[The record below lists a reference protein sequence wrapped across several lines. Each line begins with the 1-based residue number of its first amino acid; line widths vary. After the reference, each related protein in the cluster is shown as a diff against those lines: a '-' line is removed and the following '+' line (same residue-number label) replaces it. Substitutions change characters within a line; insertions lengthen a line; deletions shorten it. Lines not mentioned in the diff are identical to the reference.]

1 MHIKQSRNYWAQMLR
16 YSLSIGII
24 PREFWQL
31 SVLEWK
37 MLVGENSQSLSRPE
51 FEKLLKEFDNDTR

>member
-1 MHIKQSRNYWAQMLR
+1 MRVIQQNSWAQMMR
-16 YSLSIGII
+16 YALSIGII

-37 MLVGENSQSLSRPE
+37 MLVGENHPALTARE

>member
-1 MHIKQSRNYWAQMLR
+1 MRVMQQNPWAQMMR
-16 YSLSIGII
+16 YALSIGII

-37 MLVGENSQSLSRPE
+37 MLVGENHTALNARE

>member
-1 MHIKQSRNYWAQMLR
+1 MCLSKTNHWAQMLR
-16 YSLSIGII
+16 YALSIGIS
-24 PREFWQL
+24 PHEFWQL

-37 MLVGENSQSLSRPE
+37 MLAGESHPALNRHE

>member
-1 MHIKQSRNYWAQMLR
+1 MRVIQQNSWAQMMR
-16 YSLSIGII
+16 YALSIGII

-37 MLVGENSQSLSRPE
+37 MLVGENHTALNARE